1 MENEASLTADREF
14 FVALVSREFN
24 TLEQILADDFVL
36 IDLSGA
42 VVPKAAF
49 LDSLRSGDLQFEAI
63 QPEDISVH
71 VYGRTAL
78 VRGRTAMQGSFKGS
92 PFAFNSRYTHTYF
105 DQEARWRMVS
115 AQGTMIV
122 G

>member
-1 MENEASLTADREF
+1 MENEGSLKADREF
-14 FVALVSREFN
+14 FRVLVSREFTN
-24 TLEQILADDFVL
+24 LEQILADDFVL

-42 VVPKAAF
+42 VIPKEAF
-49 LDSLRSGDLQFEAI
+49 LNSLRSGELHFEAI

-71 VYGRTAL
+71 VYGHTAL
-78 VRGRTAMQGSFKGS
+78 VRGRTAMQGSFNGS

-105 DQEARWRMVS
+105 EQLGRWRMVA
-115 AQGTMIV
+115 AQGTPIT